1 MDLISES
8 EKIQQFTDEEYE
20 HIEDPQTLVKR
31 GDKLSVFV
39 SRTGVMLSDA
49 KYYLNDRRKSETLK
63 TIEDILFE
71 AKLSAKVQNS
81 LIDSICKEE
90 QRLVDQIEQL
100 NKTCK
105 YQLEWCRSKLSMA
118 KEEMYHSRAFNYNT

>member
-49 KYYLNDRRKSETLK
+49 KYYLNDRS
-63 TIEDILFE
+63 
-71 AKLSAKVQNS
+71 
-81 LIDSICKEE
+81 
-90 QRLVDQIEQL
+90 
-100 NKTCK
+100 
-105 YQLEWCRSKLSMA
+105 
-118 KEEMYHSRAFNYNT
+118 